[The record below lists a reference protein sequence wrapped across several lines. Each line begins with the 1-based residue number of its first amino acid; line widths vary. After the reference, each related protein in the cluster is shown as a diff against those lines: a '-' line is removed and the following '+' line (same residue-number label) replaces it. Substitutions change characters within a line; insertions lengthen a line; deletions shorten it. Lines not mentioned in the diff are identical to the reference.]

1 MLIFTE
7 DLVKVYRL
15 GKVEIPALRGVSMEI
30 EEGEFLGIFGPS
42 GSGKSTLLHLIG
54 VLDVPTCGKVMMDGV
69 DVSKLD
75 EDRRAELRARKI
87 GFVFQFFNLIPRLNA
102 LENFALP
109 MAFLGVPRSTRKE
122 IALKLLDLVNLQDR
136 WSHKPA
142 ELSGGERQRVAIA
155 RALANDPSII
165 LADEPTGNLDS
176 KTGEEIVKLFKRL
189 NEEQGKTVVIVTHD
203 QVIAEA
209 CDRIIYLRDGVIYK
223 EVVK

>member
-1 MLIFTE
+1 MVVTE

-15 GKVEIPALRGVSMEI
+15 GKVEIPALRGVSIEI

-54 VLDVPTCGKVMMDGV
+54 VLDVPTSGRVIIDGV

-75 EDRRAELRARKI
+75 EDKRAELRANKI

-102 LENFALP
+102 LENIALP
-109 MAFLGVPRSTRKE
+109 MAFTGVPRSKRRE
-122 IALKLLDLVNLQDR
+122 RALELLDLVGLRDR
-136 WSHKPA
+136 WNHKPT
-142 ELSGGERQRVAIA
+142 ELSGGEGQRVAIA

-176 KTGEEIVKLFKRL
+176 RTGKEIVNLFERL
-189 NEEQGKTVVIVTHD
+189 NEEDGKTIVIVTHD
-203 QVIAEA
+203 QTIAEA
-209 CDRIIYLRDGVIYK
+209 CRRIIYLRDGVIYK
-223 EVVK
+223 EVIK